1 MRNAFWFQLIVESH
15 IDFHHIHIWN
25 KFCVDQTKKSIK
37 TRQRRKIA
45 QQLAFIHRVVVI
57 EYRWTNENFCKF
69 HSIERSQSNR
79 CSCVVS
85 EIRVEIEIALKSKV
99 RRRRVDNA
107 TQAKSLIDDAHRTV
121 VTKVSQN
128 DERKKK
134 IIAQKKNW
142 VSLNVQIFHQLV
154 VEILTFNRL
163 SEESKSQIKKNI

>member
-1 MRNAFWFQLIVESH
+1 
-15 IDFHHIHIWN
+15 
-25 KFCVDQTKKSIK
+25 
-37 TRQRRKIA
+37 
-45 QQLAFIHRVVVI
+45 
-57 EYRWTNENFCKF
+57 
-69 HSIERSQSNR
+69 
-79 CSCVVS
+79 
-85 EIRVEIEIALKSKV
+85 
-99 RRRRVDNA
+99 
-107 TQAKSLIDDAHRTV
+107 LIDDAHRTV